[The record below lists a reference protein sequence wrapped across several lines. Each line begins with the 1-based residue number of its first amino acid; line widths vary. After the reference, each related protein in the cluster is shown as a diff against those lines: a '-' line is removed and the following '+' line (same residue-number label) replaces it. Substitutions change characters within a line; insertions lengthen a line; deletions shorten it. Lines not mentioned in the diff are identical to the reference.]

1 MAIFDRHTVNSPKG
15 MVAGHAG
22 VLLRLPNNP
31 TKLNDVKCQW
41 MLSYILLRHEYLEMD
56 GWLTYGERRLE
67 MVDFMHEFGTWE
79 TNLEMLMMYGC
90 SGHGWLFWNE
100 QRISTYLEMKD
111 AGFPSTIQMF
121 DCVVGF
127 GLIQDGGFPRLPRLP
142 GMDDLTHHGLDVQK
156 LLGETMAK
164 RSATS
169 VPFRDSQTSSRPR
182 LWPLWWASTCAQD
195 CRTAMSFWERMG
207 KDGENVRY
215 LGRFCP
221 CLWLYGV
228 FGLPFWQT
236 NFQAGRFCLSRFG

>member
-1 MAIFDRHTVNSPKG
+1 MSMDVN
-15 MVAGHAG
+15 
-22 VLLRLPNNP
+22 L
-31 TKLNDVKCQW
+31 
-41 MLSYILLRHEYLEMD
+41 YLI
-56 GWLTYGERRLE
+56 
-67 MVDFMHEFGTWE
+67 E
-79 TNLEMLMMYGC
+79 T
-90 SGHGWLFWNE
+90 
-100 QRISTYLEMKD
+100 RISWNAWMVNLWRKASWNGGFHAWIWNMRDESWNADDVWMFWPWLIVLEWAKNFDISRNED

-121 DCVVGF
+121 DCEVGF